1 MIRTIFY
8 LVILFGATLFLPFW
22 IQITL
27 YLIGFFIIKHKVS
40 MLAPALFA
48 DIWYAPSD
56 TISLGNYKT
65 FLIILGFLIIYFLIS
80 KTTRVRE
87 KYDFEKK

>member
-1 MIRTIFY
+1 MTRTFVY
-8 LVILFGATLFLPFW
+8 LAILFGATLFLPFVV
-22 IQITL
+22 QILL
-27 YLIGFFIIKHKVS
+27 YLVGFFVIKHKYM

-48 DIWYAPSD
+48 DIWYAPKD
-56 TISLGNYKT
+56 TISVANYKT
-65 FLIILGFLIIYFLIS
+65 FLMILGFLIIYFLIS